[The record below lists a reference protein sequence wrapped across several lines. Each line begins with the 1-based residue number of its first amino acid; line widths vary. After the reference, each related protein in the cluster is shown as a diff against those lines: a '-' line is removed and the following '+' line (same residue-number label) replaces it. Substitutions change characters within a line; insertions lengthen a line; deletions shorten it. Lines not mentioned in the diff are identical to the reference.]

1 MKRIE
6 RTSFVSPKPTS
17 TYYHTLCSL
26 GIWSEATYF
35 LLFFHYLSYTFFQK
49 NRNTK
54 MRITFN
60 PLKVKMKTIN
70 YQRLNYEKIYNSS
83 TQCEVSV

>member
-1 MKRIE
+1 MKRLE
-6 RTSFVSPKPTS
+6 RTSFVSPKPT
-17 TYYHTLCSL
+17 HTILPAL
-26 GIWSEATYF
+26 WGFGAKRRIF

-60 PLKVKMKTIN
+60 PLIIKMKTTN
-70 YQRLNYEKIYNSS
+70 YQRLVYEKIYNTSS
-83 TQCEVSV
+83 QCKVSV